1 MRRRVF
7 TTKRHEGAR
16 SHAAC
21 SAFPRRAA
29 KGREALR
36 RRLFTTKMHE
46 GTRSHA
52 ACSVFQRRAAK
63 GREALRRRFFT
74 TKGHEGTRS
83 HAACSIFRERPH
95 GFASLSG
102 PLGPFALKFIRM
114 VFAALRGKN
123 IPKFPSRNIPPQ
135 GCLSISWLEGLFS
148 VPNHRGEKV
157 PRLFKFYHG
166 TVKILPRYRKSS
178 TAVP

>member
-1 MRRRVF
+1 MHEAMRRRVF

-114 VFAALRGKN
+114 VFAALRG
-123 IPKFPSRNIPPQ
+123 PSRKKYPQVPFAEHSAARLLIDFMVGRPFFRAKPP
-135 GCLSISWLEGLFS
+135 
-148 VPNHRGEKV
+148 R
-157 PRLFKFYHG
+157 
-166 TVKILPRYRKSS
+166 
-178 TAVP
+178 